1 MATLRDFF
9 ITEAADY
16 LTRLTASVQQL
27 DTGSGDPKELHRHSR
42 ALRGSAQMAR
52 EDRVYRAALGLEAA
66 ARAVA
71 NGIANWTEDIST
83 RIRRTLEDLDALVKA
98 DEPDDAADS
107 RLKRALE
114 RWQDMDVEGQA
125 ETPSATAPASEASR
139 QFMQFAAHEVAGV
152 VNELEAGLVTLAL
165 DARNRDPLKAIL
177 RRQRAL
183 LGAARLDEIAVVA
196 EALRA
201 TEDMTRVIA
210 KLNVPVK
217 EEWLAVFRSA
227 RDVLKA
233 AVDPLRRGENPP
245 PNPALSRLRT
255 LRQELLDRYGE
266 GDMLAV
272 TGAPTP
278 AAAAAAAAAHA
289 EAAAAHLAA
298 TQTPPAEPAGATA
311 PPAAAASTPAPSPR
325 PGPAARTSEPARVPA
340 PAAAPADGVVPI
352 DSLVYQGERA
362 LKRALELQPD
372 IEKLAGDD
380 AEARDQVRELF
391 DLIRLGTA

>member
-16 LTRLTASVQQL
+16 LARLSVSVQDL
-27 DTGSGDPKELHRHSR
+27 DSGSGDAKELHRHSR

-66 ARAVA
+66 ARAIASGVA
-71 NGIANWTEDIST
+71 SWSEDIST
-83 RIRRTLEDLDALVKA
+83 RIRRTLEDLDALVKGGEQ
-98 DEPDDAADS
+98 DDDAEG
-107 RLKRALE
+107 RLKRVVE
-114 RWQDMDVEGQA
+114 RWQDMDVEMPA
-125 ETPSATAPASEASR
+125 DSTPAAAPASEASR
-139 QFMQFAAHEVAGV
+139 QFQLFAAHEVAGV
-152 VNELEAGLVTLAL
+152 VNELEAGLVTLAS

-233 AVDPLRRGENPP
+233 AIDPLRRGENPQP
-245 PNPALSRLRT
+245 TPALSRLRT

-266 GDMLAV
+266 GEAVAV
-272 TGAPTP
+272 TGGPTP
-278 AAAAAAAAAHA
+278 AAAASAAAHA
-289 EAAAAHLAA
+289 EAAAAQLAA
-298 TQTPPAEPAGATA
+298 TQAARSAPAVVTPITA
-311 PPAAAASTPAPSPR
+311 APTPAPAPVA
-325 PGPAARTSEPARVPA
+325 PATVAAPAPA
-340 PAAAPADGVVPI
+340 PAAAPADENGIVPI
-352 DSLVYQGERA
+352 ETLLFTGARA

-372 IEKLAGDD
+372 MERLAGEN
-380 AEARDQVRELF
+380 AQAREQVRELF
-391 DLIRLGTA
+391 DLIRLGTT

>member
-16 LTRLTASVQQL
+16 LSRLAASVQQL

-98 DEPDDAADS
+98 DEPDDAAEG
-107 RLKRALE
+107 RLKRALD
-114 RWQDMDVEGQA
+114 RWQDLEVELPTDAPQPA
-125 ETPSATAPASEASR
+125 PPASEASR

-152 VNELEAGLVTLAL
+152 VNELEAGLVTLAS

-233 AVDPLRRGENPP
+233 AIDPLRRGENPQP
-245 PNPALSRLRT
+245 SPALSKLRT

-266 GDMLAV
+266 GEVVTV

-298 TQTPPAEPAGATA
+298 TQMQRPAPSVTPPA
-311 PPAAAASTPAPSPR
+311 TP
-325 PGPAARTSEPARVPA
+325 PA
-340 PAAAPADGVVPI
+340 PAAARPPEPARATEPARAPEPVKAPEDGIVPI
-352 DSLVYQGERA
+352 DTLVYQGERA

-372 IEKLAGDD
+372 IERLAGDN
-380 AEARDQVRELF
+380 AEAREQVRELF